1 MSPSG
6 IHVNKSVV
14 LLILAITVGIIVFNN
29 YKYFS
34 TFLTKKN
41 TEVEMTEISQA
52 ILDKAK
58 TLDVK
63 THRIEVEVEDG
74 QSVEIVYRDVLPK
87 LGGTDILFLHGQSFS
102 SEDWE
107 KTDTLA
113 IFSALGYQPVA
124 VDLPEGKN
132 SKSQK
137 VDVGDRG
144 LFLEKLI
151 TALDLRT
158 PVIVSPSM
166 SGSYSL
172 PFLFMDPA
180 NVSKRSAGFIPI
192 APVQTESYSQEKYK
206 SLNIPTAIVYGENDR
221 SVGPVSTTNL
231 KNLPDHDELH
241 MIKGA
246 GHAAWKNKPEE
257 FHLILYKFLLKETK

>member
-1 MSPSG
+1 
-6 IHVNKSVV
+6 
-14 LLILAITVGIIVFNN
+14 
-29 YKYFS
+29 
-34 TFLTKKN
+34 
-41 TEVEMTEISQA
+41 MTEISQA
-52 ILDKAK
+52 VLDKAK

-63 THRIEVEVEDG
+63 THRVEVEVKDG

-87 LGGTDILFLHGQSFS
+87 LGGRDILFLHGQSFS

-107 KTDTLA
+107 KTNTLA
-113 IFSALGYQPVA
+113 IFFALGYQPVA

-180 NVSKRSAGFIPI
+180 N
-192 APVQTESYSQEKYK
+192 
-206 SLNIPTAIVYGENDR
+206 IPTAIVYGENDR

>member
-6 IHVNKSVV
+6 IHVNKTVV
-14 LLILAITVGIIVFNN
+14 LVILAITVGIIVFKN
-29 YKYFS
+29 YKYFN

-41 TEVEMTEISQA
+41 TEVEMIEISRA
-52 ILDKAK
+52 VLDKAK
-58 TLDVK
+58 TLEVK
-63 THRIEVEVEDG
+63 THKIKVKIKDE

-87 LGGTDILFLHGQSFS
+87 LGSRDILFLHGQAFS

-107 KTDTLA
+107 KTNTLA

-124 VDLPEGKN
+124 VDLPEGK
-132 SKSQK
+132 STKSQK
-137 VDVGDRG
+137 VDVGDKG

-172 PFLFMDPA
+172 PFLFTDPA
-180 NVSKRSAGFIPI
+180 NVLKRSAGFVPI
-192 APVQTESYSQEKYK
+192 TPVQTSSYTQEKYK
-206 SLNIPTAIVYGENDR
+206 SLNIPTAIVYGENDK
-221 SVGPVSTTNL
+221 SLGPESTTNL
-231 KNLPDHDELH
+231 KNLPDHEVH

-246 GHAAWKNKPEE
+246 GHAAWINKPEE
-257 FHLILYKFLLKETK
+257 FHLILYKFLLKKI